1 MRFCVR
7 RFTPCTDV
15 PMKRLLLAALLVI
28 ALVAAGIYAFRT
40 TLTLRLMSRM
50 LAANFESDRV
60 EELPDGL
67 HVALCGAGSPLPD
80 PKRSGPCTAV
90 IAGRQLFIV
99 DSGAG
104 SSRVLSRMRIPQ
116 GKIAAIFLT
125 HFHSDHID
133 GLGELL
139 MQRWANG
146 GHPTPVPL
154 YGPSGVEQVARG
166 FEIAYRLD
174 DGYRVAHHG
183 AAIVPPSGA
192 GAVAHPFAPPPD
204 GKGEVVLER
213 DGVKVT
219 AFRVNH
225 APVEP
230 AVGYRFDYKGRS
242 VVVSGDTVKS
252 ANLEAFA
259 RDVDLLVHEALAPQ
273 LVERITQAAEGA
285 GNDRIAKITR
295 DILDYHTTP
304 VEAAQS
310 AHAASVGHLL
320 YNHIVPPL
328 LLLPMEDIFV
338 EGVDEVY
345 AGPVSVGRDGM
356 LVQMPAGSDTIEVS
370 VSRGF

>member
-1 MRFCVR
+1 
-7 RFTPCTDV
+7 
-15 PMKRLLLAALLVI
+15 MKRFLLV
-28 ALVAAGIYAFRT
+28 ALVVIAAVGTFVYAFRT
-40 TLTLRLMSRM
+40 TLTLRLMGR
-50 LAANFESDRV
+50 LVAANFQSDLV
-60 EELPDGL
+60 QELPDGL

-80 PKRSGPCTAV
+80 PDRSGPCTAV
-90 IAGRQLFIV
+90 VAGEQLFIV

-146 GHPTPVPL
+146 GHSTPVPL
-154 YGPSGVEQVARG
+154 YGPSGVGEVARG
-166 FEIAYRLD
+166 FDLAYRLD

-183 AAIVPPSGA
+183 EAVVPASGA
-192 GAVAHPFAPPPD
+192 GAVAHAFAAPPE
-204 GKGEVVLER
+204 GKGEVLLER

-219 AFRVNH
+219 AFRVDH

-242 VVVSGDTVKS
+242 VVLSGDTVRS
-252 ANLEAFA
+252 TNLEAFA
-259 RDVDLLVHEALAPQ
+259 RDADLLVHEALAPH
-273 LVERITQAAEGA
+273 LVGLITEAAESA

-304 VEAAQS
+304 VEAARS
-310 AHAASVGHLL
+310 AHAAGVGHLL

-328 LLLPMEDIFV
+328 LLPPMVDLFV
-338 EGVDEVY
+338 EGVDEAY
-345 AGPVSVGRDGM
+345 SGPVTVGRDGM
-356 LVQMPAGSDTIEVS
+356 LVKMPAGSDAIQVS
-370 VSRGF
+370 VELGF

>member
-1 MRFCVR
+1 
-7 RFTPCTDV
+7 
-15 PMKRLLLAALLVI
+15 MKRIALVALLVI
-28 ALVAAGIYAFRT
+28 VAVAAAVYAFRKP
-40 TLTLRLMSRM
+40 LTLRLMSRVV
-50 LAANFESDRV
+50 AANFEGDLI

-90 IAGRQLFIV
+90 IAGQQLFIV

-146 GHPTPVPL
+146 GHSTPVPL
-154 YGPSGVEQVARG
+154 YGPSGVEEVARG
-166 FEIAYRLD
+166 FDIAYRLD

-183 AAIVPPSGA
+183 DAVVPASGA
-192 GAVAHPFAPPPD
+192 GAVARPFAPPPD
-204 GKGEVVLER
+204 GKGEVLLER
-213 DGVKVT
+213 EGVKVT
-219 AFRVNH
+219 AFRVDH
-225 APVEP
+225 APIEP

-242 VVVSGDTVKS
+242 VVLSGDTVKS

-259 RDVDLLVHEALAPQ
+259 RDVDLLVHEALAHR
-273 LVERITQAAEGA
+273 LVEVITRAAESA
-285 GNDRIAKITR
+285 GNHRIATITR

-310 AHAASVGHLL
+310 ASAAGVGHLL

-328 LLLPMEDIFV
+328 LLPPMVDLFV

-345 AGPVSVGRDGM
+345 SGPVTVGRDGM
-356 LVQMPAGSDTIEVS
+356 LVQMLAGSDAIDVS
-370 VSRGF
+370 IRRGF